1 MEAHNTARLKLKDII
16 TLSIFNIAILVV
28 MVIVKIVITMAATP
42 AFNYLFYVGVMAFF
56 CAPLYIVMSNKTA
69 KHGVFFI
76 TALFCGL
83 MMAAFG
89 SAWFLA
95 VMITVGI
102 ICELVMA
109 GADTYK
115 NPVRNGIGYVVYWT
129 LYALG
134 SSIPLFFFKER
145 YLKSLGDS
153 YTEEGKAILIR
164 FYGSVDM
171 LLLIA
176 LISAVLAA
184 TGFWLGSKFFQKHIK
199 KAKLA

>member
-1 MEAHNTARLKLKDII
+1 M
-16 TLSIFNIAILVV
+16 LSAGSY
-28 MVIVKIVITMAATP
+28 KK
-42 AFNYLFYVGVMAFF
+42 
-56 CAPLYIVMSNKTA
+56 PL
-69 KHGVFFI
+69 
-76 TALFCGL
+76 
-83 MMAAFG
+83 
-89 SAWFLA
+89 
-95 VMITVGI
+95 
-102 ICELVMA
+102 
-109 GADTYK
+109 
-115 NPVRNGIGYVVYWT
+115 RNGIGYVVYWT

-184 TGFWLGSKFFQKHIK
+184 AGFWLGSKFFQKHIK